1 MADPQKKKNVK
12 EKDPMQDLDIGDDFF
27 SWKSISM
34 GEGDGLD
41 FDLTPVSKGN
51 KETFKFDKDMYLGVH
66 GHFLEQSIDLVDILN
81 LSYTDMD
88 FNLDADFGK
97 MTSFDLDMSD
107 LDISPQEKRESKS
120 KERPQESSSGKNKE
134 KTDRFTFGID
144 FDDGFDDFGF
154 DSVPRKE
161 GTKVQSDKNNKES
174 SPDFGFDSIPR
185 KEGTKVLSD
194 KNNKER
200 SPDFGF
206 DSIPRKEGT
215 KVQSD
220 KNNKEHSPDGSGCQ
234 DKEISTYK
242 NETGS
247 KSTSKGGV
255 QKPSFDLV
263 LGPARKICPPK
274 LGMDD
279 GVTQEHLAG
288 ADEVKGPLETT
299 ISREIPDVSP
309 SERLVLLEQADLQA
323 CTENDVTL
331 DLSSAPLSKNEPS
344 GCNSSALEK
353 KVDSVDASK
362 SGSHGVQDTNT
373 ALVAVST
380 FDYKHATSRN
390 SQHHQADAISENIAE
405 TSVHDSSVAESKLS
419 CMDTNASSLNGE
431 QDANITSVVGS
442 TCDYKHTSKASQHD
456 QAVVFSDNINVER
469 TLAGSQNLVE
479 DGGGRA
485 ELGHTNPQVE
495 IPCTTGALS
504 GMPCDSDAQ
513 SSKENQEFSCKM
525 LKPSL
530 TSQPANQLQKPIQN
544 IKEPLMKFPQ
554 PSVQLKKP
562 ECSIPKA
569 SIQATLS
576 SFTSNHMSSALP
588 SLVQARSG
596 DTTQSEKKLSLQCS
610 KTLLRGIIPQIQSQK
625 SCSPLKING
634 METNHNPAES
644 SENPK
649 LLASILSNKNTP
661 VQVDRTSAIEGGR
674 KLPDTPA
681 LKLSRLSIDSTKPP
695 ILTKSR
701 PVESSSQ
708 KSVSVSKSPLG
719 TANLWDKCKPMTSTL
734 SVKRTLEDDTAD
746 TSALHPAKRLS
757 PQVPRSRSFVETSE
771 KVLDKKSP
779 INRMKDDRI
788 KSTTSNCQVV
798 PLVISHEFKTKGLE
812 ITSSTRDDSN
822 IKLANAYSKELDEL
836 CDLLNKKSDEAK
848 ELLARS
854 VLNSNKLMMLNVPL
868 LEEKISFACIDF
880 VFVIHRS
887 SIINDFGETESA
899 LTFQRLRT
907 HERGLISSF
916 AVIFVRKQV
925 LEIFGVVILLCWLSI
940 LGHTPEQITISNKGR
955 LLVPV
960 PLFLELNVMFL
971 SHGQRGN
978 VVFSFIVLPNTVVG
992 TRTFCCLHT
1001 FYVILE
1007 LNCFLYYVCYV
1018 ISLMKRLKQKEPF
1031 FSLWSQ
1037 VVVLGTTLNEQLPYF
1052 PELTEGE
1059 CLFVQGMME
1068 INGKA
1073 SHKNEKKPLENS
1085 APASVPKRLP
1095 ENNSSTSIF
1104 VNHAAIAWDES
1115 RRKWIGNAPQKSED
1129 RSMKDPIISW
1139 TTTYEDLLLTHEP
1152 FSEPIPLP
1160 EMVDFLVDIW
1170 HDEGL
1175 FD

>member
-12 EKDPMQDLDIGDDFF
+12 EKDPMEDLDIGDDIF

-41 FDLTPVSKGN
+41 FDFTPVSKGN
-51 KETFKFDKDMYLGVH
+51 KETFKFDK
-66 GHFLEQSIDLVDILN
+66 E
-81 LSYTDMD
+81 DMD

-97 MTSFDLDMSD
+97 MASFDLDMSD
-107 LDISPQEKRESKS
+107 LDISPQEK
-120 KERPQESSSGKNKE
+120 KEAKTKEKPQKSSSGTNKE
-134 KTDRFTFGID
+134 KTDHFTFGID

-174 SPDFGFDSIPR
+174 SPDFGFDS
-185 KEGTKVLSD
+185 T
-194 KNNKER
+194 
-200 SPDFGF
+200 
-206 DSIPRKEGT
+206 PRKEGT

-220 KNNKEHSPDGSGCQ
+220 KNNKESSPDFGFDSIPRNEGAKVQSDKHNKESSPNFGFDSIPRKEGSKVQSDKNNKERTPDGSGCQ

-247 KSTSKGGV
+247 KSTSKGGM

-263 LGPARKICPPK
+263 LEPTRKIYPPK

-323 CTENDVTL
+323 CTENDVML
-331 DLSSAPLSKNEPS
+331 DLSSGPLSKNEPS

-362 SGSHGVQDTNT
+362 SGSHEEQDANT
-373 ALVAVST
+373 ALVADST
-380 FDYKHATSRN
+380 FDCKHTTSRN

-405 TSVHDSSVAESKLS
+405 TSGHDSSVAESKLS

-442 TCDYKHTSKASQHD
+442 SCDYKHTSKASQHD
-456 QAVVFSDNINVER
+456 QAEVFSDNINGER
-469 TLAGSQNLVE
+469 TQDGIQNLVE
-479 DGGGRA
+479 DDGGRA
-485 ELGHTNPQVE
+485 ELGQTNPQVE
-495 IPCTTGALS
+495 IPCTTGVLS
-504 GMPCDSDAQ
+504 GIPCDSDAQ

-530 TSQPANQLQKPIQN
+530 TSQTANPLQKPIQN
-544 IKEPLMKFPQ
+544 IKEPLMKRPQ

-569 SIQATLS
+569 SIQETLS
-576 SFTSNHMSSALP
+576 SLSSKQMSSALP

-596 DTTQSEKKLSLQCS
+596 DATQSEKKLSLQCS

-625 SCSPLKING
+625 SCSPLKIHG
-634 METNHNPAES
+634 METNHKPAES

-661 VQVDRTSAIEGGR
+661 VQVDKTSAIEGGR

-719 TANLWDKCKPMTSTL
+719 TANIRDKCKPMTSTL

-746 TSALHPAKRLS
+746 TSSLHPAKRLS
-757 PQVPRSRSFVETSE
+757 PQVARSRSFVETSE

-779 INRMKDDRI
+779 IPINRMKDDRI
-788 KSTTSNCQVV
+788 KSPTSNCQVV
-798 PLVISHEFKTKGLE
+798 PLAISHGFKTKGLE
-812 ITSSTRDDSN
+812 ITSSKRDDSN
-822 IKLANAYSKELDEL
+822 IKLANAYSKELDDL
-836 CDLLNKKSDEAK
+836 CDLLSKKNDEAK

-854 VLNSNKLMMLNVPL
+854 VLNSNKLMMLNAPL
-868 LEEKISFACIDF
+868 LEEKIRATQNSFA
-880 VFVIHRS
+880 R
-887 SIINDFGETESA
+887 
-899 LTFQRLRT
+899 LT
-907 HERGLISSF
+907 
-916 AVIFVRKQV
+916 
-925 LEIFGVVILLCWLSI
+925 LS
-940 LGHTPEQITISNKGR
+940 SNKG
-955 LLVPV
+955 
-960 PLFLELNVMFL
+960 
-971 SHGQRGN
+971 
-978 VVFSFIVLPNTVVG
+978 
-992 TRTFCCLHT
+992 
-1001 FYVILE
+1001 
-1007 LNCFLYYVCYV
+1007 
-1018 ISLMKRLKQKEPF
+1018 
-1031 FSLWSQ
+1031 
-1037 VVVLGTTLNEQLPYF
+1037 
-1052 PELTEGE
+1052 
-1059 CLFVQGMME
+1059 
-1068 INGKA
+1068 
-1073 SHKNEKKPLENS
+1073 
-1085 APASVPKRLP
+1085 
-1095 ENNSSTSIF
+1095 
-1104 VNHAAIAWDES
+1104 
-1115 RRKWIGNAPQKSED
+1115 
-1129 RSMKDPIISW
+1129 
-1139 TTTYEDLLLTHEP
+1139 
-1152 FSEPIPLP
+1152 
-1160 EMVDFLVDIW
+1160 
-1170 HDEGL
+1170 
-1175 FD
+1175 